1 MANEQ
6 QKSAGNPES
15 EQIWEKE
22 LINRLAFAS
31 LKEQRRSRRWGIFFK
46 FLLFAYLSILLFMAI
61 GPDFGEK
68 ATVGKHT
75 AQVEVNGPISD
86 DSQANA
92 EDVIDSLRDAFEHK
106 NTKGVILR
114 INSPGGSPVQSDYI
128 YNEIRRL
135 RSEYE
140 EIPVYAVIVDMG
152 ASGAYYIASAAD
164 AIYANPASIVGS
176 IGVLMNSFGFVE
188 SMDKLGV
195 ERRLYTAGENKAFLD
210 PFSPTDEKSTR
221 HIQVMLD
228 DIHQQFIGAVRAG
241 RGDRL
246 SESEEL
252 FSGLA
257 WTGQKAEE
265 LGLIDGMGDVD
276 YVARELIDAEH
287 VVDFTRKPDLFKR
300 FADRIGASMAGVIAR
315 NIGLQGPE
323 LH

>member
-1 MANEQ
+1 MNQEE
-6 QKSAGNPES
+6 QKSAGNPKS
-15 EQIWEKE
+15 EPNWEKD
-22 LINRLAFAS
+22 LVNRLAFAS
-31 LKEQRRSRRWGIFFK
+31 LKEQRRSRRWSIFFK
-46 FLLFAYLSILLFMAI
+46 FLLFIYLFVLLFTAI

-86 DSQANA
+86 DSEANA
-92 EDVIDSLRDAFEHK
+92 EDIIDGLRDAFEHA

-135 RSEYE
+135 RSAHE

-176 IGVLMNSFGFVE
+176 IGVLMNSFGFVK

-210 PFSPTDEKSTR
+210 PFSPVEEESTR
-221 HIQVMLD
+221 HIQAMLK
-228 DIHQQFIGAVRAG
+228 DIHQQFIGAVQAG

-276 YVARELIDAEH
+276 YVARELIEAEE

-300 FADRIGASMAGVIAR
+300 FADRIGASMAGVITR

-323 LH
+323 LR